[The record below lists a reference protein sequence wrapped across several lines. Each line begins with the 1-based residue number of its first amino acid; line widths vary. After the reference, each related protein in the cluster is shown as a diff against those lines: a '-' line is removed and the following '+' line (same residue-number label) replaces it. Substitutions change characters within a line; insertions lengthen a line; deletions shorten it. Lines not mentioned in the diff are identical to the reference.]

1 MKSFLAIDIG
11 ASSGRHIIGYLEDN
25 KLKLKEVYRFDNG
38 FAEKDGV
45 LVWDIDR
52 LENEVITGILR
63 CKESGFTPESISIDT
78 WGVDYVLLDE
88 NKDVIYPVYCYRD
101 GSTAQAVTESEK
113 ILPFSAL
120 YERTGI
126 QKQSF
131 NTVYQLFRDKNNGRL
146 DNARYFMMIPDYLIY
161 RLTGNMFNEYTNA
174 TTGGLVN
181 ALTCEWDK
189 EIINSLGLPEYLF
202 LPLSHPGTFAG
213 MLKKEIAEKAGF
225 DAKVVLCAS
234 HDTGSAVAACPMQG
248 ENVYISSGTWS
259 LIGVESLTPILTKEA
274 QKANFTNE
282 GGVNKR
288 FRFLKNYMG
297 MWLLQSIRRDLNKKY
312 TYDEMMEMAEK
323 SKGEVTYIDVNSSLL
338 TSPVSMIEA
347 VRECAKKPDMPL
359 DEVIN
364 CVYHSLA
371 KSYADAIKEIE
382 ALTGKKIQGISIVG
396 GGGSDLY
403 LNRLASQYAKVPV
416 FVGAKEATAVGNLTV
431 QIMADDDSVTL
442 EKARE
447 IILNTFS

>member
-11 ASSGRHIIGYLEDN
+11 ASSGRHIIGYIEEN
-25 KLKLKEVYRFDNG
+25 KLKLQEIHRFDNG
-38 FAEKDGV
+38 FKEENGSLA
-45 LVWDIDR
+45 WDIDR
-52 LENEVITGILR
+52 LEKEVIAGILR
-63 CKESGFTPESISIDT
+63 CKEQGFTPESISIDT

-88 NKDVIYPVYCYRD
+88 NKDVLYPVYCYRD
-101 GSTAQAVTESEK
+101 GSTAKAVEESEK
-113 ILPFSAL
+113 LLPFSAL
-120 YERTGI
+120 YEKTGI

-131 NTVYQLFRDKNNGRL
+131 NTVYQLFRDKQSGKL
-146 DNARYFMMIPDYLIY
+146 DNARHFMMIPDYLIY

-189 EIINSLGLPEYLF
+189 DIIDALGLPEKLF

-213 MLKKEIAEKAGF
+213 SLKPEIAEKAGF
-225 DAKVVLCAS
+225 DSKVVLCAS

-274 QKANFTNE
+274 YKANFTNE
-282 GGVNKR
+282 GGVEKR

-312 TYDEMMEMAEK
+312 TYDEMMEMAES
-323 SKGEVTYIDVNSSLL
+323 SKGEVTYIDVNSPFLV
-338 TSPVSMIEA
+338 SPVSMIEA
-347 VRECAKKPDMPL
+347 VKECAGKPDMPL

-371 KSYADAIKEIE
+371 QSYSLAIREIE
-382 ALTGKKIQGISIVG
+382 GLTGRRIEGVSIVG

-403 LNRLASQYAKVPV
+403 LNRLTSQYTGLPV
-416 FVGAKEATAVGNLTV
+416 SVGAKEATAVGNLTV
-431 QIMADDDSVTL
+431 QIMADDKSITL
-442 EKARE
+442 KKMRE
-447 IILNTFS
+447 IILNSFV